1 MKLTEARFT
10 YHIICCLLCT
20 AGLLLSFFSN
30 QLQAMQN
37 DPAYR
42 ILYINSYHRGFS
54 WSDEIERGMRKVLG
68 QSNLN
73 YELSTEYLDS
83 KRFDYKKIEDSLF
96 ETIQKRYEN
105 YQPDILL
112 VSDNNAFNFV
122 KSNRD
127 RLFPGVPIVFSG
139 YNNFT
144 ADVIKGLDDVTGI
157 NEKIDVRALAEM
169 AISVHPNTKALAF
182 IVSDKTETNQK
193 NYQHS
198 IATFDQLRKHY
209 HVEILLNKK
218 QDEIAKTLAMMPE
231 DSLVFL
237 AGRTANKGVDR
248 KLSSYEQGKL
258 VVEVSPFPM
267 YTFWKFHLD
276 SGATG
281 GYILSGVVQGENMA
295 RIALQIAD
303 GTPASSIPV
312 MMTTPAEKIF
322 NYEKFE
328 TFNVDESLLP
338 AKAIVLN
345 QPKALW
351 DEYKYHFMTVIVML
365 VLQMILILVL
375 LVNIRKR
382 QQALH
387 SLDIERALLESR
399 VLERTNELKLANQ
412 KLERLSLEDGL
423 TGLKNRRFLDDTMA
437 KEVAALKRTKEPLS
451 IIMIDIDYFKQYNDI
466 YGHVEGDHCL
476 KAVSACLNISISR
489 PRDVAARYGGEEFVI
504 VLPDTHEHGANQVIS
519 GIFRRISDL
528 NIEHGESPFNQKV
541 TISAGMITVL
551 PSDQLSLDDC
561 SLLVLVDKLLYSSK
575 DNGRN
580 QVTRSVY
587 EEVLDQEHVDN
598 AAENVTH
605 IDTKR
610 ILETSKKQ
618 V

>member
-1 MKLTEARFT
+1 MLS
-10 YHIICCLLCT
+10 LL
-20 AGLLLSFFSN
+20 AAN
-30 QLQAMQN
+30 LQAMQS

-54 WSDEIERGMRKVLG
+54 WSDDIERGMRKELG

-96 ETIQKRYEN
+96 NTIQKRYEN
-105 YQPDILL
+105 YQPDIIL

-122 KSNRD
+122 TSNRD
-127 RLFPGVPIVFSG
+127 RLFPDIPIVFSG

-144 ADVIKGLDDVTGI
+144 ADVIEGIDDITGI
-157 NEKIDVRALAEM
+157 NEKIDLRALSEM
-169 AISVHPNTKALAF
+169 AIAVHPNTKALAF
-182 IVSDKTETNQK
+182 IVSNKTVTNQK
-193 NYQHS
+193 NYESS

-209 HVEILLNKK
+209 HVEVLLNKK
-218 QDEIAKTLAMMPE
+218 QDEIAKTLALMPE

-237 AGRTANKGVDR
+237 AGRTANKGLDR

-258 VVEVSPFPM
+258 VVDVSPFPM
-267 YTFWKFHLD
+267 YTFWNFHLD

-281 GYILSGVVQGENMA
+281 GYILSGLVQGENMA

-303 GTPASSIPV
+303 GTQASSIPV
-312 MMTTPAEKIF
+312 MMSTPAEKVF
-322 NYEKFE
+322 NYDKLQ
-328 TFNVDESLLP
+328 TFNVDNSLLP
-338 AKAIVLN
+338 SKAIVLN
-345 QPKALW
+345 EPKALW
-351 DEYKYHFMTVIVML
+351 DEYKYHFLIVIILL
-365 VLQMILILVL
+365 VIQMVLILVL
-375 LVNIRKR
+375 LINIRKR
-382 QQALH
+382 QQALQ
-387 SLDIERALLESR
+387 SLDIERSSLEFR
-399 VLERTNELKLANQ
+399 VLERTNELKLANL

-423 TGLKNRRFLDDTMA
+423 TNLKNRRFLDNTIE

-466 YGHVEGDHCL
+466 YGHIEGDNCL
-476 KAVSACLNISISR
+476 KAVSASLNTAISR

-504 VLPDTHEHGANQVIS
+504 VLPDTHEHGANQVVS
-519 GIFRRISDL
+519 SIFRHISDL

-551 PSDQLSLDDC
+551 PSDQLSLDDS
-561 SLLVLVDKLLYSSK
+561 SLLVLVDKLLYNSK

-587 EEVLDQEHVDN
+587 EEVFDRSETEGRI
-598 AAENVTH
+598 ENVTH

-610 ILETSKKQ
+610 IQGGSKKL